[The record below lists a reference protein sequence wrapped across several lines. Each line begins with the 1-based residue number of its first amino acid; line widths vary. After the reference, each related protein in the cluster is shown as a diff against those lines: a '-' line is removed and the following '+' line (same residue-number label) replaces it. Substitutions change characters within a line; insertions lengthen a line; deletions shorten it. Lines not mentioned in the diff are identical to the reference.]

1 MSASKG
7 LLPIIGPDPNA
18 PRDVHLVG
26 RYALGVDWQDGHSSI
41 FPFDLLREACPC
53 EACRAPTAAAGPPSE
68 AQSWPVEIK
77 KAGTGLRIR
86 WQDDHVSSFG
96 GRDLRER
103 CRCASCTTGSR

>member
-7 LLPIIGPDPNA
+7 LLPILGPDPNA

-26 RYALGVDWQDGHSSI
+26 RYALGVEWQDGHSSI

-53 EACRAPTAAAGPPSE
+53 LACQESPVASVPPSE

-77 KAGTGLRIR
+77 KEGGGLRIR
-86 WQDDHVSSFG
+86 WQDDHVSAFG